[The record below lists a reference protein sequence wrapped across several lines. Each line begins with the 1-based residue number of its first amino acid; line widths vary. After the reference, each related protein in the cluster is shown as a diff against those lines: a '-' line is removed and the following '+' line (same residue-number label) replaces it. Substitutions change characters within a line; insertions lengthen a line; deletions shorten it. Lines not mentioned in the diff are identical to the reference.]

1 MSSIRALSGFNAE
14 TVTYRPLTVA
24 QIDRLQPFAR
34 PRDVERGEVL
44 CPGDVAMPL
53 YLVLSARVAIEE

>member
-34 PRDVERGEVL
+34 PREGRS
-44 CPGDVAMPL
+44 
-53 YLVLSARVAIEE
+53 LVSGRCCDAVVSRAIGACGN